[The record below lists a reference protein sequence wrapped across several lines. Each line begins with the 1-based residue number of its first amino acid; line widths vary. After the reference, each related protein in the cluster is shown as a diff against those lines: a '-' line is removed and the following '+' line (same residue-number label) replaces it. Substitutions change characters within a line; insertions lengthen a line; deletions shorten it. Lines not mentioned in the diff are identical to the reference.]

1 MIYEIYNVETDEY
14 ITSTEYN
21 KNFLSNFFTLQ
32 ITYVENCHLKDDAI
46 FKMYDYTR
54 KYLTDTTIQ
63 FFCEK
68 LHIFFSKCEKVD
80 YQRKKMLDI
89 MKESSDNSYYGF
101 YLVPKEN
108 VTDADYYLVEC
119 DKTSKIAFSNY
130 KSAMEYCNKN
140 NINISNIILKRWR
153 R

>member
-1 MIYEIYNVETDEY
+1 MTYEVYNIKTGEY

-21 KNFLSNFFTLQ
+21 NNYLDDFLTLQ
-32 ITYVENCHLKDDAI
+32 VVYVKYCYLKDDAI
-46 FKMYDYTR
+46 FKMYDYTH

-68 LHIFFSKCEKVD
+68 LHIFFSKCEKVFV
-80 YQRKKMLDI
+80 QREKMLDI
-89 MKESSDNSYYGF
+89 MKESSDSPYYGF
-101 YLVPKEN
+101 YLVPKKN
-108 VTDADYYLVEC
+108 VVDADYYLVEC
-119 DKTSKIAFSNY
+119 NDLKIAFSDY

-140 NINISNIILKRWR
+140 NMNVNNIILKRWR